1 MNGFD
6 RQYAGHGIAIMEVA
20 AIGVFERHDVAERI
34 DQRIVSPA
42 FALFIGYGDPVVHIA
57 DMIPLERGQ
66 EPSRT
71 VDHRPLAPFA
81 HHGTA
86 VSGTASHGRDRAR

>member
-1 MNGFD
+1 MNGVD
-6 RQYAGHGIAIMEVA
+6 RQYADAGHGIAIMEVA

-57 DMIPLERGQ
+57 DMIHSSGVR
-66 EPSRT
+66 SRPA
-71 VDHRPLAPFA
+71 RSIIARLLPFCPPR
-81 HHGTA
+81 
-86 VSGTASHGRDRAR
+86 HGR